1 MDKLN
6 IKVEELR
13 KLKIK
18 TLVQTKKAEYWIK
31 ETKEDSYND
40 LVKDFEECKT
50 ILKRMIGY
58 RKNPWY
64 IHLIAQTIVFIR
76 NPIKYFTVRNKARKY
91 MIDSY
96 WEMKSIKKEW
106 DDDYAIT
113 EKLIDKNYEIIEKA
127 NKTIEMLKEK
137 GKTN

>member
-1 MDKLN
+1 MDN
-6 IKVEELR
+6 IEKIK
-13 KLKIK
+13 KLKTK

-31 ETKEDSYND
+31 GTKEDSYND

-58 RKNPWY
+58 RKNSWY

-106 DDDYAIT
+106 DDDYEVT
-113 EKLIDKNYEIIEKA
+113 EKIIDKNYELIERANKIIEMFEKRKA
-127 NKTIEMLKEK
+127 QQ
-137 GKTN
+137 

>member
-1 MDKLN
+1 MDKIEKL
-6 IKVEELR
+6 K

-31 ETKEDSYND
+31 DTKEESYND

-50 ILKRMIGY
+50 ILKRMIEH
-58 RKNPWY
+58 RKHPWF
-64 IHLIAQTIVFIR
+64 IHLIAQTTVFIS
-76 NPIKYFTVRNKARKY
+76 NPIKYFTVRKKARKY

-106 DDDYAIT
+106 DDDYEVT
-113 EKLIDKNYEIIEKA
+113 EKIIDKNYELIEKA
-127 NKTIEMLKEK
+127 NKTIKMLEK
-137 GKTN
+137 KNA

>member
-1 MDKLN
+1 MDN
-6 IKVEELR
+6 IEKIK
-13 KLKIK
+13 KLKIA

-106 DDDYAIT
+106 DDDYEVT
-113 EKLIDKNYEIIEKA
+113 EKIIDKNYQLIEKA

>member
-1 MDKLN
+1 MDN
-6 IKVEELR
+6 IEKIK

-31 ETKEDSYND
+31 GTKEDSYND

-106 DDDYAIT
+106 DDDYEVT
-113 EKLIDKNYEIIEKA
+113 EKLIDKNYELIEKA
-127 NKTIEMLKEK
+127 NQTLQKMK
-137 GKTN
+137 GRLTND

>member
-1 MDKLN
+1 MDN
-6 IKVEELR
+6 IEKIK

-31 ETKEDSYND
+31 GTKEDSYND

-106 DDDYAIT
+106 DDDYEVT
-113 EKLIDKNYEIIEKA
+113 EKIIDKNYELMERADKIIEMFEKRKA
-127 NKTIEMLKEK
+127 QQ
-137 GKTN
+137 

>member
-1 MDKLN
+1 MDN
-6 IKVEELR
+6 IEKIK

-31 ETKEDSYND
+31 GTKEDSYND

-106 DDDYAIT
+106 DDDYEVT
-113 EKLIDKNYEIIEKA
+113 EKIIDKNYELIERANKIIE
-127 NKTIEMLKEK
+127 MFEK
-137 GKTN
+137 KNA

>member
-1 MDKLN
+1 MDN
-6 IKVEELR
+6 IEKIK

-31 ETKEDSYND
+31 GTKEDSYND

-106 DDDYAIT
+106 DDDYEVT
-113 EKLIDKNYEIIEKA
+113 EKIIDKNYQLIEKA
-127 NKTIEMLKEK
+127 NQTLQKMK
-137 GKTN
+137 GRLTND

>member
-1 MDKLN
+1 MDN
-6 IKVEELR
+6 IEKIK

-31 ETKEDSYND
+31 GTKEDSYND
-40 LVKDFEECKT
+40 LVKDFDECTRQIKHL
-50 ILKRMIGY
+50 IQI
-58 RKNPWY
+58 RKHFWY

-76 NPIKYFTVRNKARKY
+76 NPIKYLTVRIKARKHI
-91 MIDSY
+91 IDSY

-113 EKLIDKNYEIIEKA
+113 EKLIDKNYELIERADKIIKMFEKRKA
-127 NKTIEMLKEK
+127 QQ
-137 GKTN
+137 

>member
-40 LVKDFEECKT
+40 LVKDFGECTRQIKH
-50 ILKRMIGY
+50 MIQI
-58 RKNPWY
+58 KKHPWY
-64 IHLIAQTIVFIR
+64 IHLIAQTMVFIR
-76 NPIKYFTVRNKARKY
+76 NPIKYFTIRIKARKHV
-91 MIDSY
+91 IDSY
-96 WEMKSIKKEW
+96 WQMKSIKKEW
-106 DDDYAIT
+106 DDDYEVT

-127 NKTIEMLKEK
+127 NKTIKMLEK
-137 GKTN
+137 KNA

>member
-1 MDKLN
+1 MDN
-6 IKVEELR
+6 IEKIK
-13 KLKIK
+13 KLKIA
-18 TLVQTKKAEYWIK
+18 TLVKTKKAEYWIRD
-31 ETKEDSYND
+31 TKEESYND

-64 IHLIAQTIVFIR
+64 IHLITQTILFIR

-96 WEMKSIKKEW
+96 WQMKSIKKEW

-113 EKLIDKNYEIIEKA
+113 EKLINKNYEIIEKA
-127 NKTIEMLKEK
+127 NKTIKMLEK
-137 GKTN
+137 KNA

>member
-1 MDKLN
+1 
-6 IKVEELR
+6 
-13 KLKIK
+13 
-18 TLVQTKKAEYWIK
+18 
-31 ETKEDSYND
+31 
-40 LVKDFEECKT
+40 
-50 ILKRMIGY
+50 
-58 RKNPWY
+58 
-64 IHLIAQTIVFIR
+64 
-76 NPIKYFTVRNKARKY
+76 

>member
-1 MDKLN
+1 MDN
-6 IKVEELR
+6 IEKIK

-31 ETKEDSYND
+31 GTKEDSYND

-106 DDDYAIT
+106 DDDYEVT
-113 EKLIDKNYEIIEKA
+113 EKIIDKNYELIEKA
-127 NKTIEMLKEK
+127 NQILQKMK
-137 GKTN
+137 GRLTND

>member
-1 MDKLN
+1 MDN
-6 IKVEELR
+6 IEKIK
-13 KLKIK
+13 KLKIA

-127 NKTIEMLKEK
+127 NKTIEMLEK
-137 GKTN
+137 KNA

>member
-1 MDKLN
+1 MDN
-6 IKVEELR
+6 IEKIK
-13 KLKIK
+13 KLKTK

-31 ETKEDSYND
+31 DTKEDSYND

-64 IHLIAQTIVFIR
+64 IHLITQTILFIR

-127 NKTIEMLKEK
+127 NKTIKMLEK
-137 GKTN
+137 KNA

>member
-1 MDKLN
+1 MDKKETIEK
-6 IKVEELR
+6 IK
-13 KLKIK
+13 KLKTK

-31 ETKEDSYND
+31 ETEEDSYND

-96 WEMKSIKKEW
+96 WQMKSIKKEW
-106 DDDYAIT
+106 DDDYALT
-113 EKLIDKNYEIIEKA
+113 QKLIDKNYEIIEKA
-127 NKTIEMLKEK
+127 NKTIEMLEK
-137 GKTN
+137 KNA